1 MTEPLEVS
9 VGVTVLHLFATLTD
23 RFDGEALRDACA
35 RVTEAASGASEG
47 AAGGMVIPVAIL
59 GHKADLCLMAL
70 HRDATVLRRLQS
82 DARRAGL
89 HIVDSYVSV
98 TEVSEYA
105 VASGVPESMQQ
116 MRLYPKRLP
125 PPGKRAW
132 CFYPMSKRRDPG
144 ANWFTEDFDQRRK
157 MMEEHGQSGRTF
169 GERIS
174 QLVTASTGL
183 DDYEWGVTLFANHP
197 DDLKAVVYTMRFDEA
212 SAVYGI
218 FGRFITGVSG
228 TLDEVYELL
237 AV

>member
-9 VGVTVLHLFATLTD
+9 VGLTVLHLFGKLTPAFD
-23 RFDGEALRDACA
+23 REALRQACA
-35 RVTEAASGASEG
+35 EVE
-47 AAGGMVIPVAIL
+47 AAGGLLVPVAVL

-70 HRDATVLRRLQS
+70 HADATVLRRLQS
-82 DARRAGL
+82 QARLAGVD
-89 HIVDSYVSV
+89 IVDSYVSV
-98 TEVSEYA
+98 TEISEYA
-105 VASGVPESMQQ
+105 EAAGVPEAMKQ

-144 ANWFTEDFDQRRK
+144 ANWFREGFDERRS
-157 MMEEHGQSGRTF
+157 MMEEHGHSGRAF
-169 GERIS
+169 GDRIL

-183 DDYEWGVTLFANHP
+183 DDHEWGVTLFANHP

-212 SAVYGI
+212 SAVFGI
-218 FGRFITGVSG
+218 FGRFISGVAGS
-228 TLDEVYELL
+228 LDEVFELL

>member
-9 VGVTVLHLFATLTD
+9 AGLTVLHLFGRLTPA
-23 RFDGEALRDACA
+23 FDADAVRSACA
-35 RVTEAASGASEG
+35 AVE
-47 AAGGMVIPVAIL
+47 AAGGLLVPVAVL

-70 HRDATVLRRLQS
+70 HPDMTVLRRLQS
-82 DARRAGL
+82 QARLAGVEV
-89 HIVDSYVSV
+89 VDSYLSV
-98 TEVSEYA
+98 TEISEYA
-105 VASGVPESMQQ
+105 EAAGVPEAMKQ

-144 ANWFTEDFDQRRK
+144 ANWFREDFDQRRK
-157 MMEEHGQSGRTF
+157 MMEEHGHSGRSF
-169 GERIS
+169 GERIL

-183 DDYEWGVTLFANHP
+183 DDHEWGVTLFANHP

-218 FGRFITGVSG
+218 FGRFITGVAGS
-228 TLDEVYELL
+228 LDEVFELL

>member
-9 VGVTVLHLFATLTD
+9 VGLTVLHLFGKLTPAFD
-23 RFDGEALRDACA
+23 REALRQACA
-35 RVTEAASGASEG
+35 EVE
-47 AAGGMVIPVAIL
+47 AAGGLLVPVAVL

-70 HRDATVLRRLQS
+70 HADATVLRRLQS
-82 DARRAGL
+82 RARLAGVEV
-89 HIVDSYVSV
+89 VDSYVSV
-98 TEVSEYA
+98 TEISEYA
-105 VASGVPESMQQ
+105 EAAGVPEAMKQ

-144 ANWFTEDFDQRRK
+144 ANWFREDFDQRRK
-157 MMEEHGQSGRTF
+157 MMEEHGHSGRAF
-169 GERIS
+169 GERIL

-183 DDYEWGVTLFANHP
+183 DDFEWGVTLFANHP

-212 SAVYGI
+212 SAVFGI
-218 FGRFITGVSG
+218 FGRFIAGVAGS
-228 TLDEVYELL
+228 LDEVFELL